1 MLIMKFR
8 RFISVL
14 LCLVI
19 LSGLGAVCASGEEQ
33 AVAQV
38 QPSTW
43 AAVDGLGRTLS
54 DGTDVGGTRQD
65 KFVGVFYW
73 TWHYRWVHDHEP
85 LTTGSVLDKYPEA
98 KNDWE
103 HPAWGN
109 TYDGRPY
116 FWDEPLYGF
125 YTSTDRY
132 VLRKHAELLAD
143 ADVDVVIFDTTNGT
157 LLFEPSAS
165 VLLEVWS
172 EAKADGVDVPQVA
185 FILNFGAGEEAR
197 TQLRTLY
204 DIMYSKGLYED
215 LWFMWEG
222 KPLVM
227 ADIRCLDLEDEIDKE
242 IFDFFTFRDNES
254 TYFADDTNFLEDT
267 WGWCSDYEQTKFGKR
282 LFGGVEQMC
291 VSVAQNANENG
302 LNALNCPE
310 GTVQGRSFTDGA
322 FSYTYSYAGKDITVD
337 KSIENSL
344 LYGLN
349 FQQQWDYALENDP
362 EFIFVT
368 GFNEWI
374 AGRWKEWNGTE
385 NAFPD
390 QFSPEYSRDI
400 EPSKG
405 VLKDYYYYQLCENIR
420 RFKGVDN
427 MPATQAKKTID
438 ISQGTEQW
446 DSVKPEYNHYTG
458 GEKRDSAGWL
468 GTYYTNDTLRN
479 DIAKAK
485 VAFDNENVYFYVE
498 TVDAL
503 TPETDSAWMRLFI
516 DTDTSGVSPNW
527 EGFEYII
534 NRNSPENGKVTV
546 ECSNGG
552 WSFETVALADYSVNG
567 NVLQIAV
574 PKNALGLDGENV
586 KFNFKWVDNVQNED
600 IMDFYTDGD
609 AAPGG
614 RFTFVFDSTADG
626 KEIAPREAEENI
638 FARLFK
644 PLFEKFER
652 QYADLKKLIN
662 YYL

>member
-1 MLIMKFR
+1 MKFIR
-8 RFISVL
+8 IISLL
-14 LCLVI
+14 LCFAV
-19 LSGLGAVCASGEEQ
+19 LSGTGAVFASGTREK
-33 AVAQV
+33 ATPV

-54 DGTDVGGTRQD
+54 DGEAVGGRRQD

-73 TWHYRWVHDHEP
+73 TWHYRWVNDHEP

-98 KNDWE
+98 VNDWE

-132 VLRKHAELLAD
+132 VLRKHAELLTD

-185 FILNFGAGEEAR
+185 FILNFGGAEDTR

-204 DIMYSKGLYED
+204 EIMYSQGLYED
-215 LWFMWEG
+215 MWFMWEG

-227 ADIRCLDLEDEIDKE
+227 ADITCLDLDDEIDKE
-242 IFDFFTFRDNES
+242 IFDFFTFRDNEA
-254 TYFADDTNFLEDT
+254 TYFADDTDFLDDT
-267 WGWCSDYEQTKFGKR
+267 WGWCSDYEQTRFGKR
-282 LFGGVEQMC
+282 IFGGVEQMC
-291 VSVAQNANENG
+291 VSVAQNANEYG

-310 GTVQGRSFTDGA
+310 GTVQGRSFTDGV
-322 FSYTYSYAGKDITVD
+322 FSYTYSYAGKEITVD
-337 KSIENSL
+337 KDTENSL

-349 FQQQWDYALENDP
+349 FQQQWDYAIENDP

-405 VLKDYYYYQLCENIR
+405 VLKDHYYYQLVENIR
-420 RFKGVDN
+420 RFKGVDAQRAN
-427 MPATQAKKTID
+427 GAQKTID
-438 ISQGTEQW
+438 ISADTVQW
-446 DSVKPEYNHYTG
+446 ESVQPEYSHYTG
-458 GEKRDSAGWL
+458 GENRDSAGWL
-468 GTYYTNDTLRN
+468 GTYYTNDTRRN

-485 VAFDNENVYFYVE
+485 VAYDSDNVYFCVE
-498 TVDAL
+498 TVDEL
-503 TPETDSAWMRLFI
+503 TPETDSAWMRLFV

-527 EGFEYII
+527 EGFEYVI

-546 ECSNGG
+546 ERSVSG
-552 WSFETVALADYSVNG
+552 WSFETVALADYSVSG

-574 PKNALGLDGENV
+574 PRSALGPDGEAV
-586 KFNFKWVDNVQNED
+586 KFNFKWADNVQSED
-600 IMDFYTDGD
+600 ILDFYTDGD
-609 AAPGG
+609 VAPGG

-626 KEIAPREAEENI
+626 EEIPPREADENI
-638 FARLFK
+638 FAKLFK
-644 PLFEKFER
+644 LLFEKYER
-652 QYADLKKLIN
+652 QYADLRKLIN

>member
-1 MLIMKFR
+1 MKFNR
-8 RFISVL
+8 IISLL
-14 LCLVI
+14 LCLAV
-19 LSGLGAVCASGEEQ
+19 LLGLGAVCASGAEEKSP
-33 AVAQV
+33 QV

-54 DGTDVGGTRQD
+54 DAQDVGGRRQD
-65 KFVGVFYW
+65 RFVGVFYW
-73 TWHYRWVHDHEP
+73 TWHYRWVNDHEP

-98 KNDWE
+98 VNDWE

-185 FILNFGAGEEAR
+185 FILNFGGAEDTR

-204 DIMYSKGLYED
+204 EIMYSQGLYED

-227 ADIRCLDLEDEIDKE
+227 ADIRCLDLNDETDKE

-254 TYFADDTNFLEDT
+254 TYFADDTTFLEDT

-310 GTVQGRSFTDGA
+310 GTVQGRSFTDGV

-337 KSIENSL
+337 KTIENSL

-405 VLKDYYYYQLCENIR
+405 VLKDHYYYQLCENIR
-420 RFKGVDN
+420 RFKGADAQ
-427 MPATQAKKTID
+427 PATDAEKTID
-438 ISQGTEQW
+438 ITAGTAQW
-446 DSVKPEYNHYTG
+446 EGVKPEYNHYTG
-458 GEKRDSAGWL
+458 GENRDSAGWM
-468 GTYYTNDTLRN
+468 GTYYTNDTHRN

-485 VAFDNENVYFYVE
+485 VAYDSNNVYFYVE
-498 TVDAL
+498 TVDNL

-527 EGFEYII
+527 EGFEYVI

-546 ECSNGG
+546 ERSTGG
-552 WSFETVALADYSVNG
+552 FSFETVALADYSVSG

-574 PKNALGLDGENV
+574 PRNVIGLDGETV
-586 KFNFKWVDNVQNED
+586 KFNFKWVDNVNSED
-600 IMDFYTDGD
+600 ILDFYTDGD
-609 AAPGG
+609 VAPGG
-614 RFTFVFDSTADG
+614 RFTFVFDSTSDG
-626 KEIAPREAEENI
+626 EEIPPRETDENI
-638 FARLFK
+638 FAKLFRSI
-644 PLFEKFER
+644 FEKFER
-652 QYADLKKLIN
+652 PYADLRKLIN

>member
-1 MLIMKFR
+1 MKFIR
-8 RFISVL
+8 IISLL
-14 LCLVI
+14 LCFAV
-19 LSGLGAVCASGEEQ
+19 LSGTGAVCASGTREK
-33 AVAQV
+33 ATPV

-54 DGTDVGGTRQD
+54 DGEAVGGRRQD

-73 TWHYRWVHDHEP
+73 TWHYRWVNDHEP
-85 LTTGSVLDKYPEA
+85 LTTGSVLDKHPEA
-98 KNDWE
+98 VNDWE

-157 LLFEPSAS
+157 LLFEPAAGA
-165 VLLEVWS
+165 LLDVWS
-172 EAKADGVDVPQVA
+172 EAKSDGVDVPQIA
-185 FILNFGAGEEAR
+185 FILNFSGGEDTR

-204 DIMYSKGLYED
+204 EIMYSQGLYED
-215 LWFMWEG
+215 MWFMWEG

-227 ADIRCLDLEDEIDKE
+227 ADITCLDLDDKIDKE
-242 IFDFFTFRDNES
+242 IFDFFTFRDNEA
-254 TYFADDTNFLEDT
+254 TYFADDTNFLDDT
-267 WGWCSDYEQTKFGKR
+267 WGWCSDYEQTRFGKR

-291 VSVAQNANENG
+291 VSVAQNANEYG

-310 GTVQGRSFTDGA
+310 GTVQGRSFTDGV
-322 FSYTYSYAGKDITVD
+322 FSYTYSYAGKEITVD
-337 KSIENSL
+337 KDTENSL

-349 FQQQWDYALENDP
+349 FQQQWDYAIENDP

-405 VLKDYYYYQLCENIR
+405 VLKDHYYYQLVENIR
-420 RFKGVDN
+420 RFKGVDAQ
-427 MPATQAKKTID
+427 PANGAQKTID
-438 ISQGTEQW
+438 ISADTVQW
-446 DSVKPEYNHYTG
+446 ESVQPEYSHYTG
-458 GEKRDSAGWL
+458 GENRDSAGWL
-468 GTYYTNDTLRN
+468 GTYYTNDTRRN

-485 VAFDNENVYFYVE
+485 VAYDSDNVYFCVE
-498 TVDAL
+498 TVDEL
-503 TPETDSAWMRLFI
+503 TPETDSAWMRLFV

-527 EGFEYII
+527 EGFEYVI

-546 ECSNGG
+546 ERSVGG
-552 WSFETVALADYSVNG
+552 WSFETVALADYSVSG

-574 PKNALGLDGENV
+574 PRSALGLDGEAV
-586 KFNFKWVDNVQNED
+586 KFNFKWADNVQSED
-600 IMDFYTDGD
+600 ILDFYTDGD
-609 AAPGG
+609 VAPGG

-626 KEIAPREAEENI
+626 EEIPPREADENI
-638 FARLFK
+638 FAKLFK
-644 PLFEKFER
+644 SLFEKYER
-652 QYADLKKLIN
+652 QYADLRKLIN
-662 YYL
+662 YYF